1 MRILIP
7 RRLANRREISDP
19 ERKED
24 VYEIRANNRRSDF
37 RRDDLRMNFLK
48 NGLIRIECDVIDD
61 LYFYR

>member
-7 RRLANRREISDP
+7 RREISDR

-37 RRDDLRMNFLK
+37 RRDDLRTNFLK
-48 NGLIRIECDVIDD
+48 NGLIRIESDVIDD